1 MAITITRNIVFI
13 DSMQFMDSSL
23 DLVVKNLIDEDFVYL
38 SEEFSGELLKLVK
51 EKGVYP
57 YQYMDSFKR
66 FDENKLPDKS

>member
-13 DSMQFMDSSL
+13 DRMQFMDSSL